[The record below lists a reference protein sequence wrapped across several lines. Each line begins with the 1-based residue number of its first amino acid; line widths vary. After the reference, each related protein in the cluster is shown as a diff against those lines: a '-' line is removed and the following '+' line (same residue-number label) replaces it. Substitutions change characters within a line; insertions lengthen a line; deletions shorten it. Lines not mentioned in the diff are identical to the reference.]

1 MKGISYAQAT
11 SAGLW
16 NLFIPIEADPEQK
29 YGAGLNNLEYA
40 HICEVMGLSP
50 YAPEVFNCNA
60 PDTGQDLR
68 QLSIRFDYVL
78 FIGNMEVLIKYGTEE
93 HKAKWLTP
101 LLDGEIRSCFAM
113 TEPAVASSDAT
124 NIQASIE
131 RDGEEYVING
141 RKWWT
146 SGAMDPRCKICVFM
160 GKTDT
165 TAARH
170 QQQSMVLVPFETPG
184 VTGKILSKF
193 VK

>member
-1 MKGISYAQAT
+1 MNFKPK
-11 SAGLW
+11 LKPKL
-16 NLFIPIEADPEQK
+16 NLGVTKLSKIFIF
-29 YGAGLNNLEYA
+29 YY
-40 HICEVMGLSP
+40 H
-50 YAPEVFNCNA
+50 F
-60 PDTGQDLR
+60 
-68 QLSIRFDYVL
+68 VL
-78 FIGNMEVLIKYGTEE
+78 PLGNMEVLIKYGTEE
-93 HKAKWLTP
+93 HKDKWLKP

-170 QQQSMVLVPFETPG
+170 QQQSMVLVPFDTPG
-184 VTGKILSKF
+184 VTGQI
-193 VK
+193 VI